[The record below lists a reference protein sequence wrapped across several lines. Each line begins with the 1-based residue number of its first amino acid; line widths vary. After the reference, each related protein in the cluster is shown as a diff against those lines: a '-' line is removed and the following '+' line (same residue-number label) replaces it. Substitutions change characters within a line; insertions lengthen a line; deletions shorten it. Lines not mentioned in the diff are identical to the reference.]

1 MRTDGKWMA
10 GFHLNSALFRLSA
23 TYDRILKIVIGG
35 SGDLRSR
42 REEAERRYTWDSTNI
57 RAIHGQATDLK
68 HTPKGVRDGRRKD
81 AGLQNAADALNELIS
96 LVEGWERQP

>member
-1 MRTDGKWMA
+1 MA

-35 SGDLRSR
+35 SGDLGAR
-42 REEAERRYTWDSTNI
+42 REEAERRYKCQCTNI

-68 HTPKGVRDGRRKD
+68 HTPKGTRDGRRKD
-81 AGLQNAADALNELIS
+81 AGLQNAAEALNELIAV
-96 LVEGWERQP
+96 VEAWEEQS